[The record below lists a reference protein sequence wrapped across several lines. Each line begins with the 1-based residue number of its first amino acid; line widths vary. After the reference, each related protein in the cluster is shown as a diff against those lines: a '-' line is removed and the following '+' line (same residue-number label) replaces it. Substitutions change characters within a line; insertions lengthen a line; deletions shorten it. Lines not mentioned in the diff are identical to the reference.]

1 MLQAI
6 ILTTAWTCTQL
17 STAQSQLTHNV
28 VTTLLERCSLVR
40 SDLTFRQRP
49 HDVRRVTTY
58 ITTLYERFSNVTLQ
72 RYVEV
77 LTQRCH
83 NVVRTSWRSYNSRVI
98 SGYLH
103 ITYTISQRNCVSWD
117 CTFTHLQRPVQPF
130 LHPHLTSSRQA
141 LEIWGEKV
149 WKLGRHLQ
157 DLEWMFY
164 HVQKC
169 LGYF

>member
-1 MLQAI
+1 MQGV
-6 ILTTAWTCTQL
+6 
-17 STAQSQLTHNV
+17 SQLTHNV

-83 NVVRTSWRSYNSRVI
+83 NVVRTSCRSYNSRVI

-103 ITYTISQRNCVSWD
+103 NVVTALYKRCSAALFPSPGTTLSQR
-117 CTFTHLQRPVQPF
+117 CTNVVAQRY
-130 LHPHLTSSRQA
+130 LRA
-141 LEIWGEKV
+141 LAQRCHNV
-149 WKLGRHLQ
+149 
-157 DLEWMFY
+157 
-164 HVQKC
+164 V
-169 LGYF
+169 